1 MTRLLI
7 CAIALIAGL
16 LLACPAP
23 ASAAARAV
31 SGVYTIHDGADE
43 LGWEEWSLTTFD
55 DGTMLLQI
63 NLKLTT
69 RQIASVDL
77 TADWRVRSLTLLVAD
92 GTSMSYAH
100 YICREDA
107 LQGCRVALG
116 GLEEISLTLQPG
128 YQLDFG
134 SPWFNAIVTQ
144 NLKLQSG
151 GSADYEVVNFEL
163 PSMLPYKGKH
173 SLTRLEDEIV
183 DIAVLSGTRACGSYV
198 VDEVGPASA
207 MATHFLLSP
216 EGIPVRFG
224 TDEQHPEGW
233 YRLDE
238 LYYTA
243 LD

>member
-7 CAIALIAGL
+7 LVTALITAS
-16 LLACPAP
+16 LLASPYP

-77 TADWRVRSLTLLVAD
+77 DANWRVTSLTLLVAD
-92 GTSMSYAH
+92 GTSLSYAH
-100 YICREDA
+100 YICRENA
-107 LQGCRVALG
+107 LQGCRVALAG
-116 GLEEISLTLQPG
+116 VEEISLALEPG

-134 SPWFNAIVTQ
+134 SPWFNAIVAQ
-144 NLKLQSG
+144 SLKLQSG
-151 GSADYEVVNFEL
+151 GSAGFEVVNFEL
-163 PSMLPYKGKH
+163 PSMLPYKGEQT
-173 SLTRLEDEIV
+173 LTRLPGETADV
-183 DIAVLSGTRACGSYV
+183 AVLGGERACASYV
-198 VDEVGPASA
+198 VDVAGPASA
-207 MATHFLLSP
+207 MATYFLLSP

-224 TDEQHPEGW
+224 ADEQHPDGW

>member
-1 MTRLLI
+1 MNRLFIL
-7 CAIALIAGL
+7 ALILLAAS

-55 DGTMLLQI
+55 DDTMLLQI

-77 TADWRVRSLTLLVAD
+77 DANWRVKSLTLLVAD
-92 GTSMSYAH
+92 GTNMSYAH
-100 YICREDA
+100 YICRENA

-116 GLEEISLTLQPG
+116 GVEEISLALEPG

-134 SPWFNAIVTQ
+134 SPWFNAIVAQ

-163 PSMLPYKGKH
+163 PSMLPYKSRH
-173 SLTRLEDEIV
+173 ALIRLEDEIT
-183 DIAVLSGTRACGSYV
+183 DIAVLSGTRGCGSYV
-198 VDEVGPASA
+198 VDIVGPANA
-207 MATHFLLSP
+207 MATYFLLSP

-224 TDEQHPEGW
+224 VDDLHPDGW

>member
-1 MTRLLI
+1 
-7 CAIALIAGL
+7 
-16 LLACPAP
+16 
-23 ASAAARAV
+23 
-31 SGVYTIHDGADE
+31 VYTIHDGAEE

-69 RQIASVDL
+69 RQIASVEL
-77 TADWRVRSLTLLVAD
+77 APDWRVTSLTLLVAD
-92 GTSMSYAH
+92 GASMSYAH
-100 YICREDA
+100 YICRENA

-116 GLEEISLTLQPG
+116 GLEEISLALKPG

-134 SPWFNAIVTQ
+134 SPWFNAIVAA
-144 NLKLQSG
+144 NLRLQSG
-151 GSADYEVVNFEL
+151 ESASFDVVNFEL
-163 PSMLPYKGKH
+163 PSMLPYRGRQT
-173 SLTRLEDEIV
+173 LTRLEDEIA
-183 DIAVLSGTRACGSYV
+183 DIAVFSGTRACGSYV

-207 MATHFLLSP
+207 MATYFLLSP

-224 TDEQHPEGW
+224 VDDLHPDGW

-238 LYYTA
+238 LYYTT

>member
-1 MTRLLI
+1 MTRLFIL
-7 CAIALIAGL
+7 ALI
-16 LLACPAP
+16 LLAASLLTCPAQVQ
-23 ASAAARAV
+23 AAARAV
-31 SGVYTIHDGADE
+31 SGVYTIHDGAEE

-55 DGTMLLQI
+55 DDSMLLQI

-77 TADWRVRSLTLLVAD
+77 DANWRVKSLTLLVAD
-92 GTSMSYAH
+92 GASMSYAH
-100 YICREDA
+100 YICHENA

-116 GLEEISLTLQPG
+116 GLEEISLALEPG

-134 SPWFNAIVTQ
+134 SPWFNAIVAA
-144 NLKLQSG
+144 NLALQPGESV
-151 GSADYEVVNFEL
+151 DYEVVNFEL
-163 PSMLPYKGKH
+163 PSMLPYKGQQ
-173 SLTRLEDEIV
+173 SLTRLEDEIA
-183 DIAVLSGTRACGSYV
+183 DIAVFSGTRGCGSYV

-207 MATHFLLSP
+207 MATYFLLSP

-224 TDEQHPEGW
+224 VDELHPGGW

>member
-1 MTRLLI
+1 MIRLFVLAMI
-7 CAIALIAGL
+7 LFAAALIA
-16 LLACPAP
+16 CPTP

-43 LGWEEWSLTTFD
+43 LGREEWSLTTFG

-77 TADWRVRSLTLLVAD
+77 TADWRIKSLTLLVAD
-92 GTSMSYAH
+92 GTNLSYAH
-100 YICREDA
+100 YICRENA

-163 PSMLPYKGKH
+163 PSMLPYKGQH
-173 SLTRLEDEIV
+173 SLTRLDDETADV
-183 DIAVLSGTRACGSYV
+183 AVFSGTRACERYV
-198 VDEVGPASA
+198 VDIVGPASA
-207 MATHFLLSP
+207 MATSFLLSP

-224 TDEQHPEGW
+224 TDEQHPDGW

>member
-7 CAIALIAGL
+7 PAMILITAS

-31 SGVYTIHDGADE
+31 SGVYTIHDGAEE

-55 DGTMLLQI
+55 DGTMLLQL

-77 TADWRVRSLTLLVAD
+77 DANWRVTSLTLLVAD
-92 GTSMSYAH
+92 GPSMSYAH
-100 YICREDA
+100 YVCRENA

-116 GLEEISLTLQPG
+116 GLEEISLPLESG

-134 SPWFNAIVTQ
+134 SPWFNAIVAA
-144 NLKLQSG
+144 NLALQPG
-151 GSADYEVVNFEL
+151 ESADYEIVNFEL
-163 PSMLPYKGKH
+163 PSMLPYKGQH
-173 SLTRLEDEIV
+173 SLTRLEDEIAE
-183 DIAVLSGTRACGSYV
+183 IAVFSGTRGCASYV
-198 VDEVGPASA
+198 VDEIGPASA
-207 MATHFLLSP
+207 MATYFLLSP
-216 EGIPVRFG
+216 ENIPVRFG
-224 TDEQHPEGW
+224 ADDLHPDGW